1 MVERVGPDRRGQ
13 AVDDLVID
21 LAAQRH
27 RLVAL
32 LVAQMAT
39 NRRARLAGDREIE
52 PVGLRRLRL
61 GAQDLHLIAILDR
74 GAQRHDAAV
83 DLRAHRL
90 IAEIGVHGISEIDRR
105 RALGQLD
112 QFAGGREGEDAILI
126 HRHACMLEQ
135 LLGARCGIEDFDQV
149 ANPADLRVR
158 THSILLVRPMRGQAI
173 FGLLVHLVG
182 ADLHFDAGI
191 VGVHHGG
198 VQRSIAVALGRRD
211 IVLEPARHHR
221 PAAVD
226 HAQGAVAFLLG
237 IDDRAKRH
245 DVGKLL
251 EADVPF
257 GHLAPDRI
265 GMLLAPRN
273 LRFDAAARQEELQP
287 RSDLGDPVA
296 AARLQR
302 LQPLGDR
309 FIRLGL
315 ELAKRQRLHLDHEFV
330 HADPLRERGVDI
342 HRLLGDAAAL
352 LGLRDVVK
360 RAHVVQAIGELDQQ
374 HANIVG
380 HRQQE
385 LAQVFRGALI
395 LGLRLDRR

>member
-1 MVERVGPDRRGQ
+1 
-13 AVDDLVID
+13 
-21 LAAQRH
+21 
-27 RLVAL
+27 
-32 LVAQMAT
+32 
-39 NRRARLAGDREIE
+39 
-52 PVGLRRLRL
+52 
-61 GAQDLHLIAILDR
+61 
-74 GAQRHDAAV
+74 
-83 DLRAHRL
+83 
-90 IAEIGVHGISEIDRR
+90 
-105 RALGQLD
+105 
-112 QFAGGREGEDAILI
+112 
-126 HRHACMLEQ
+126 
-135 LLGARCGIEDFDQV
+135 
-149 ANPADLRVR
+149 
-158 THSILLVRPMRGQAI
+158 
-173 FGLLVHLVG
+173 
-182 ADLHFDAGI
+182 
-191 VGVHHGG
+191 
-198 VQRSIAVALGRRD
+198 
-211 IVLEPARHHR
+211 
-221 PAAVD
+221 
-226 HAQGAVAFLLG
+226 
-237 IDDRAKRH
+237 
-245 DVGKLL
+245 
-251 EADVPF
+251 
-257 GHLAPDRI
+257 
-265 GMLLAPRN
+265 MLLAPRN
-273 LRFDAAARQEELQP
+273 LGFDAAARQEELQP